1 MAMAR
6 RTATTIRNNPSYSLS
21 PHTYEKGREPP
32 RSLPFFTGGLLCAAV
47 LYAGRFY
54 KIFIMSA
61 AFGNQVNLIALICTT
76 F

>member
-6 RTATTIRNNPSYSLS
+6 RTATTIRNNPSPLL
-21 PHTYEKGREPP
+21 PHTYEKGRESP

>member
-1 MAMAR
+1 MKKAE
-6 RTATTIRNNPSYSLS
+6 S
-21 PHTYEKGREPP
+21 P

>member
-6 RTATTIRNNPSYSLS
+6 RTATTIRNNPSPIS
-21 PHTYEKGREPP
+21 PYIRKRQSAP

>member
-1 MAMAR
+1 MP
-6 RTATTIRNNPSYSLS
+6 TASLGYLLGF
-21 PHTYEKGREPP
+21 PLGFGI
-32 RSLPFFTGGLLCAAV
+32 RSLYFAFTGGLLCAAV

-76 F
+76 L

>member
-6 RTATTIRNNPSYSLS
+6 RTATTIRNNPSPLL
-21 PHTYEKGREPP
+21 PIRTKKGRGP

>member
-6 RTATTIRNNPSYSLS
+6 RTATTIRNNPFPPS
-21 PHTYEKGREPP
+21 PHTYEKGRESP

>member
-6 RTATTIRNNPSYSLS
+6 RTATTIRNNPSPPYL
-21 PHTYEKGREPP
+21 PIRTKKAEPP

-76 F
+76 L

>member
-6 RTATTIRNNPSYSLS
+6 RTATTIRNNPSS
-21 PHTYEKGREPP
+21 PLPIHTKKAESP

-54 KIFIMSA
+54 KIS
-61 AFGNQVNLIALICTT
+61 
-76 F
+76 

>member
-1 MAMAR
+1 M
-6 RTATTIRNNPSYSLS
+6 
-21 PHTYEKGREPP
+21 TYK
-32 RSLPFFTGGLLCAAV
+32 PFFTGGLLCAAV

>member
-1 MAMAR
+1 MAMER
-6 RTATTIRNNPSYSLS
+6 RTATTIRNNPSPLLPIQTKKAES
-21 PHTYEKGREPP
+21 P

>member
-6 RTATTIRNNPSYSLS
+6 RTATTIRNNPSPLS
-21 PHTYEKGREPP
+21 PHTYEKGRVPP

-61 AFGNQVNLIALICTT
+61 TFGNQVNLIALICTT

>member
-6 RTATTIRNNPSYSLS
+6 RTATTIRNNPSPIS
-21 PHTYEKGREPP
+21 HTYEKGREPP

>member
-6 RTATTIRNNPSYSLS
+6 RTATTIRNNPSHL
-21 PHTYEKGREPP
+21 PIDTKKAEAP

>member
-6 RTATTIRNNPSYSLS
+6 RTATTIRNNPSPYL
-21 PHTYEKGREPP
+21 PIDTKKAEAP

>member
-6 RTATTIRNNPSYSLS
+6 RTATTIRNNPSPLL
-21 PHTYEKGREPP
+21 PHRYEKGREPA
-32 RSLPFFTGGLLCAAV
+32 LPAFFTGGLLCAAV

-61 AFGNQVNLIALICTT
+61 TFGNQVNLIALICTT

>member
-1 MAMAR
+1 MPTAR
-6 RTATTIRNNPSYSLS
+6 LGYLLGFPLDFSIRGLY
-21 PHTYEKGREPP
+21 
-32 RSLPFFTGGLLCAAV
+32 FAFTGGLLRAAV

-76 F
+76 L

>member
-6 RTATTIRNNPSYSLS
+6 RTATTIRNNPSYSHL
-21 PHTYEKGREPP
+21 PIHTKKAESP

-76 F
+76 L

>member
-6 RTATTIRNNPSYSLS
+6 RTATTIRNNPSPLL
-21 PHTYEKGREPP
+21 PIHT

>member
-6 RTATTIRNNPSYSLS
+6 RTATTIRNNPSPPT
-21 PHTYEKGREPP
+21 PHTYEKGRKPP